1 MSRNESERSCA
12 HCAERLFSAVAFCP
26 YCGAATAD
34 AARSAPT
41 NAAAGP
47 GGRTPDA
54 PERQPG
60 PVPDAPDTGTSPP
73 AAVPPSVPPTPQAP
87 PAGVPAPPPA
97 PVSASAPSAGATKA
111 PAASAAPATPPGTAT
126 KGDTANTAPPPSLP
140 ASTRQVRRTGRTP
153 WVLLALAG
161 LGLAGYWQFRSVGDG
176 PCREA
181 LGASARALAQGDA
194 AGGRSQAV
202 LALGSC
208 KGDDAARA
216 RVLQGQADQALA
228 VQAACERALQGVASQ
243 LDTQRL
249 LGARKQLDGL
259 DARCVRS
266 DGAAVLR
273 QRLEQAQRAADAS
286 ADSVRKQLV
295 LGDTRGAQASL
306 DRLQGQNREHAE
318 LPALRA
324 EVRAAIAAQR
334 PAPAPVPPAPR
345 PVVQPP
351 PGSTPAASPLLVQD
365 FLRQAERAL
374 AQSRFDAARTY
385 ADSALRID
393 PSNPQAVR
401 LLRRIQER
409 ELQVLREETTI
420 R

>member
-1 MSRNESERSCA
+1 MRRNESERSCA
-12 HCAERLFSAVAFCP
+12 HCAERLFSTVAFCP

-34 AARSAPT
+34 AAGSAAT
-41 NAAAGP
+41 TDAAWP
-47 GGRTPDA
+47 GGRGPGT
-54 PERQPG
+54 PERLPG
-60 PVPDAPDTGTSPP
+60 RASDAPDTAAGPP
-73 AAVPPSVPPTPQAP
+73 TAAAPSVPPGSQPAPTPAP
-87 PAGVPAPPPA
+87 AVPAPPPA
-97 PVSASAPSAGATKA
+97 PVHASAPSADAAEAPA
-111 PAASAAPATPPGTAT
+111 PAA
-126 KGDTANTAPPPSLP
+126 P
-140 ASTRQVRRTGRTP
+140 ASTAAPVDRAPASPTEQVRQPRRTP

-161 LGLAGYWQFRSVGDG
+161 LGLAGYWLSRSPDDG

-181 LGASARALAQGDA
+181 LSASARALAQGNA

-208 KGDDAARA
+208 TGDDAARA

-228 VQAACERALQGVASQ
+228 VQVACERALQGVASQ

-249 LGARKQLDGL
+249 LSARRQLDGL
-259 DARCVRS
+259 DARCARS
-266 DGAAVLR
+266 EGAAVLR

-286 ADSVRKQLV
+286 VDSVRKQLV

-324 EVRAAIAAQR
+324 EVRAAIAAQK
-334 PAPAPVPPAPR
+334 PAPAQVPPAPR
-345 PVVQPP
+345 PAVLPP
-351 PGSTPAASPLLVQD
+351 PPIPAPAAPPLLAKD

-385 ADSALRID
+385 VDSALRID
-393 PSNPQAVR
+393 PSNAQAAG

>member
-1 MSRNESERSCA
+1 MRRNESEQSCA
-12 HCAERLFSAVAFCP
+12 QCAERLFSTVAFCP

-34 AARSAPT
+34 ADGRVAATATARPS
-41 NAAAGP
+41 
-47 GGRTPDA
+47 GRGPDA

-60 PVPDAPDTGTSPP
+60 PVPDAPNTGTSPP
-73 AAVPPSVPPTPQAP
+73 AAVPPSVPPRTPQAP
-87 PAGVPAPPPA
+87 AAGVPAPPPA
-97 PVSASAPSAGATKA
+97 PVPASAPSADATKA
-111 PAASAAPATPPGTAT
+111 AAESAAPAPATPAGTAT
-126 KGDTANTAPPPSLP
+126 KAATADTAPPAPV
-140 ASTRQVRRTGRTP
+140 RQARRTRRTP

-161 LGLAGYWQFRSVGDG
+161 LGWAGYWQFRGVDHG

-181 LGASARALAQGDA
+181 LSASARALSQGDA
-194 AGGRSQAV
+194 AGGRRQAV
-202 LALGSC
+202 LALGACS
-208 KGDDAARA
+208 GDDAAKA

-249 LGARKQLDGL
+249 LSARKQLDGL
-259 DARCVRS
+259 DARCTRS

-273 QRLEQAQRAADAS
+273 QRLEQAQRAADSS

-324 EVRAAIAAQR
+324 EVRAALAAQR

-351 PGSTPAASPLLVQD
+351 PGSTPATPPLLVQD

-385 ADSALRID
+385 VDSALRID
-393 PSNPQAVR
+393 PSNAQAGS

>member
-1 MSRNESERSCA
+1 
-12 HCAERLFSAVAFCP
+12 
-26 YCGAATAD
+26 
-34 AARSAPT
+34 
-41 NAAAGP
+41 
-47 GGRTPDA
+47 
-54 PERQPG
+54 
-60 PVPDAPDTGTSPP
+60 
-73 AAVPPSVPPTPQAP
+73 
-87 PAGVPAPPPA
+87 
-97 PVSASAPSAGATKA
+97 
-111 PAASAAPATPPGTAT
+111 
-126 KGDTANTAPPPSLP
+126 
-140 ASTRQVRRTGRTP
+140 VRRTGRTP

-161 LGLAGYWQFRSVGDG
+161 LGLAGYWQFRSVDDG
-176 PCREA
+176 PCRQA

-228 VQAACERALQGVASQ
+228 VQVACERALQGVASQ

-249 LGARKQLDGL
+249 LSARKQLDGL
-259 DARCVRS
+259 DARCTRS

-324 EVRAAIAAQR
+324 EVRAAIAAQK
-334 PAPAPVPPAPR
+334 PAPAPR
-345 PVVQPP
+345 QVVQPP
-351 PGSTPAASPLLVQD
+351 PSSVPGPPLLAQD

-385 ADSALRID
+385 VDSALRID
-393 PSNPQAVR
+393 PSNAQAGS

>member
-1 MSRNESERSCA
+1 MRRNESEPSCA

-26 YCGAATAD
+26 YCGAATAA
-34 AARSAPT
+34 AAR
-41 NAAAGP
+41 P

-60 PVPDAPDTGTSPP
+60 RIPDAPDTGTSPP
-73 AAVPPSVPPTPQAP
+73 APVPSSAPAHAPQA
-87 PAGVPAPPPA
+87 AGVPAPPPA
-97 PVSASAPSAGATKA
+97 PVPASAPSADAAKA
-111 PAASAAPATPPGTAT
+111 AAVSAAPAPAAPAGTAT
-126 KGDTANTAPPPSLP
+126 KADTANTALPPLPPSP
-140 ASTRQVRRTGRTP
+140 VRQARRTGRAP

-161 LGLAGYWQFRSVGDG
+161 LGLAGYWKFRSADDG

-181 LGASARALAQGDA
+181 LSASARALSQGDA
-194 AGGRSQAV
+194 AGGRRQAV
-202 LALGSC
+202 LALGAC
-208 KGDDAARA
+208 GGDDAAKA

-228 VQAACERALQGVASQ
+228 VQAACERALQGAASQ

-249 LGARKQLDGL
+249 LSARKQLDGL
-259 DARCVRS
+259 DARCTRS
-266 DGAAVLR
+266 DGATVLR
-273 QRLEQAQRAADAS
+273 QRLEQAQRAADGS

-324 EVRAAIAAQR
+324 EVRAALAAQQR
-334 PAPAPVPPAPR
+334 PAPAQVPPAPR

-351 PGSTPAASPLLVQD
+351 PSAPPAAPPVVVQD

-385 ADSALRID
+385 VDSALRID
-393 PSNPQAVR
+393 PSNAQAGG